1 MNTQPHS
8 KAAHE
13 TSATAVDE
21 NLPWVVV
28 GGGMV
33 GASMALALAEAGRQV
48 VVLEPFPEQRYV
60 ASEPYDLRI
69 SAITADNIALLKQL
83 GIWQELRDLRVQ
95 AFHQL
100 AVREGNNDW
109 LTFGDLVKPP
119 LGYMIENRALQQV
132 LTSALQAHERVRYV
146 ADGFACLSAEQ
157 QVITHSGEAIAYQ
170 YVVAADG
177 LNSQVRRAAG
187 IGTAGASYPERC
199 LLAIV
204 EVAHPIPAA
213 TWQTFAGSEVHA
225 LLPLTDQQAC
235 LIVYAEPSVLNTWQ
249 QSDLEKELQARFT
262 AQIGEF
268 SLQNSASFPLRH
280 QHALRYFS
288 EQRNVVLIGD
298 AAHGIHPLAG
308 QGVNLGLRDVAGI
321 RKVLL
326 ECTDGDQHFLT
337 SLLRALKQRQAEN
350 LLMGQGLDLV
360 SRVFRSQ
367 HPVLQVGRKV
377 GFSVL
382 ARTHQLRNWIGKIA
396 GGY

>member
-1 MNTQPHS
+1 
-8 KAAHE
+8 
-13 TSATAVDE
+13 
-21 NLPWVVV
+21 
-28 GGGMV
+28 MV
-33 GASMALALAEAGRQV
+33 GASMALALAEAGRRV
-48 VVLEPFPEQRYV
+48 VVLEPFPEQSYV

-83 GIWQELRDLRVQ
+83 GIWQPLRDMRVQ

-132 LTSALQAHERVRYV
+132 LTCALQAHERVRYV
-146 ADGFACLSAEQ
+146 IDGFASLSADR
-157 QVITHSGEAIAYQ
+157 QVITRSGEVIAYQ

-177 LNSQVRRAAG
+177 LNSQVRQAAG

-204 EVAHPIPAA
+204 EVAQPIPAA

-225 LLPLTDQQAC
+225 LLPLSDQQAC

-249 QSDLEKELQARFT
+249 QSGLEQELQARFT
-262 AQIGEF
+262 AQIGQF
-268 SLQNSASFPLRH
+268 SLHNSASFPLRH
-280 QHALRYFS
+280 QHALRYFA
-288 EQRNVVLIGD
+288 EQRHVVLIGD

-321 RKVLL
+321 RTVLL
-326 ECTDGDQHFLT
+326 ERADSDKQFLT
-337 SLLRALKQRQAEN
+337 SLLRALKKRQAEN
-350 LLMGQGLDLV
+350 LLMGQGLDFV